1 MTAYTAPT
9 AELAHVHEGALRHAR
24 PFTAVQP
31 RRRQQRSSRMQP
43 PSASEGEP
51 DLVSRWYGKIFGQK
65 ALDDRNPFGMKRLVT
80 CWPCSRGQEQ
90 NERSCQS
97 YHTLPV
103 RMQVCWL
110 GLARLPCAVAL
121 IRICDCKVPSQDA
134 DEAPEM
140 FPATTDR
147 FAEPVDGDDAD
158 AALVRPLMAGT
169 RLERAPLRSA
179 AFRCQTHDAY
189 CFALCVGLLV
199 ETRYQNG
206 SIRRS
211 GAWLHT

>member
-1 MTAYTAPT
+1 MANSK
-9 AELAHVHEGALRHAR
+9 LN
-24 PFTAVQP
+24 AVAT
-31 RRRQQRSSRMQP
+31 SIMHCLY
-43 PSASEGEP
+43 AC
-51 DLVSRWYGKIFGQK
+51 KF
-65 ALDDRNPFGMKRLVT
+65 A
-80 CWPCSRGQEQ
+80 
-90 NERSCQS
+90 
-97 YHTLPV
+97 
-103 RMQVCWL
+103 
-110 GLARLPCAVAL
+110 GLAWLDCRVLLRLCV
-121 IRICDCKVPSQDA
+121 RDCKVPSQDA

-179 AFRCQTHDAY
+179 AFRSQTHDAY
-189 CFALCVGLLV
+189 CFALCVGLLI

-211 GAWLHT
+211 GAWLRT